1 MSILDAIFAVATLGA
16 GIYLALKKNYL
27 GLILAAISALVFFLT
42 QGFGNGTVF
51 ADKWS
56 IPMGVLLAIA
66 ILLGLIK
73 RRDDEE

>member
-1 MSILDAIFAVATLGA
+1 MSVLDLILLIATVGA
-16 GIYLALKKNYL
+16 GFYLAAKKNFI
-27 GLILAAISALVFFLT
+27 GLIAAAISAVVFFLT

-56 IPMGVLLAIA
+56 LPMGVLLAIA

-73 RRDDEE
+73 KRDDEE

>member
-1 MSILDAIFAVATLGA
+1 MSILDVIFLVATIGA
-16 GIYLALKKNYL
+16 GIYLAAKKNFI
-27 GLILAAISALVFFLT
+27 GLIAAAISTIVFFLT

-56 IPMGVLLAIA
+56 LPMGVLLAIA

-73 RRDDEE
+73 KRDNEE